1 MIKAIVLAVLSVML
15 LSGGAQCYFTAS
27 SDNDSSD
34 EQKSGL
40 VVIVRDG
47 QLIDS
52 PVQGVQYR
60 SGSLFGVTGPE
71 GEFQYEEGAVI
82 LFSIGDIRL
91 GEAVPAK
98 SLMSPFDLVPDGN
111 IDSPAVINIARL
123 LQSLDAMSGDAR
135 ITIPGSSLVAAR
147 LDNSDI
153 GPVIEQLDFADNAV
167 FVNTATQLI
176 ASLTADYPHTAML
189 IDADTAREQLELSL
203 DRFGIARP

>member
-1 MIKAIVLAVLSVML
+1 VVKGIVLAILSVML
-15 LSGGAQCYFTAS
+15 LSGGAQCYFAAS

-34 EQKSGL
+34 EQQSGL

-52 PVQGVQYR
+52 PVQGVQYQ

-71 GEFQYEEGAVI
+71 GGFQYEEGAVI

-98 SLMSPFDLVPDGN
+98 SLMSPVDLVPGGG
-111 IDSPAVINIARL
+111 IESPAVINIARL
-123 LQSLDAMSGDAR
+123 LQSLDAVSGDAR
-135 ITIPGSSLVAAR
+135 ITIPGSSLIAAS

-153 GPVIEQLDFADNAV
+153 GPVIEQLDFADNIV
-167 FVNTATQLI
+167 FVNIASQLI

-203 DRFGIARP
+203 DRFGIARH